1 MGKKNKNTTY
11 SFPEFKPC
19 HNPTMVY
26 KNLWACNEEQVY
38 NLVAKERIDVLYPLA
53 SLYGE
58 IWDYSYDVEIK
69 LYPIRDYSILPFPVL
84 DRLIESILADLET
97 NKKVC
102 VFCNGGHGRTG
113 YIVSCVLGKLGIT
126 DPIEYLRTVYC
137 KNAVESIGQIK
148 SIANYIGNQELITKY
163 SKIEYEDAYHQNL
176 IQYYK
181 EAFGINISPKEL
193 EEIDELL

>member
-1 MGKKNKNTTY
+1 MKNKNYNITKT
-11 SFPEFKPC
+11 KPC

-26 KNLWACNEEQVY
+26 KNLWACNEKQVY
-38 NLVAKERIDVLYPLA
+38 NLVAKEKIDVLYPLA
-53 SLYGE
+53 FLHGA

-69 LYPIRDYSILPFPVL
+69 FYPIRDYNVLPFPVL
-84 DRLIESILADLET
+84 DKLIESILTDLKE

-102 VFCNGGHGRTG
+102 IFCEGGHGRTG
-113 YIVSCVLGKLGIT
+113 YIISCVLGRLGIKE
-126 DPIEYLRTVYC
+126 PIEYLRTVYC
-137 KNAVESIGQIK
+137 KNAVESIRQVK

-163 SKIEYEDAYHQNL
+163 SKMDYEDAYHQNL

-181 EAFGINISPKEL
+181 EVFGINISPDEL